1 MSDYCSVKQAVTF
14 IIIVIGGVVWYLS
27 IKAAQE

>member
-14 IIIVIGGVVWYLS
+14 TIIAIGGVVWYFFV
-27 IKAAQE
+27 KAAQE